1 MDVLENNKIERIIPY
16 TLLTLKR
23 TVPVLL
29 YTFARNRRLLRKLGT
44 TCEFSRLTTN
54 VSCRLL
60 ASIKQNL

>member
-16 TLLTLKR
+16 TLTLKR

-29 YTFARNRRLLRKLGT
+29 YTFARSRRLLRKLGT